1 MPGAE
6 KLVMLAD
13 LVRPMAADWADDSVT
28 VDVAETAG
36 PAGGV
41 PFAVPVLV
49 MLPRSTSAWVVV

>member
-13 LVRPMAADWADDSVT
+13 FSRPMAAVWADDNVT

-49 MLPRSTSAWVVV
+49 MLPRSTSA